1 MTGQASDTGR
11 STLRL
16 FSSTALKSVMAELAP
31 LFREAAGASLEV
43 EYGTSNQLIARIG
56 AGEEADIAVLTD
68 AGIQEMI
75 EAGRLAAGSRLDFAQ
90 TGVGVGVRAG
100 APRPDIGNVE
110 AFTRALLDAPSVTF
124 TASGASGVYFGKVL
138 ERLGIAEQVRAKA
151 KIPAGGLIGE
161 LLVRGEAQL
170 GVQLIC
176 ELLAV
181 PGVDLVGPL
190 PAELQNLMVFS
201 AGRFAGCAQADL
213 AQRFHDFL
221 RGAQAGEIM
230 RRKGLQTL

>member
-1 MTGQASDTGR
+1 MTGQASNTGR

-16 FSSTALKSVMAELAP
+16 FSSTALKSVMTELAP
-31 LFREAAGASLEV
+31 LFQEAAGVALEV
-43 EYGTSNQLIARIG
+43 EYGTSNQLIARIA
-56 AGEEADIAVLTD
+56 AGEEADIALLTD

-75 EAGRLAAGSRLDFAQ
+75 AAGRLATGSRQDFAQ
-90 TGVGVGVRAG
+90 TGVGVGVRTG
-100 APRPDIGNVE
+100 TPRPDISDVE
-110 AFTRALLDAPSVTF
+110 AFTRALLQAPSVTF
-124 TASGASGVYFGKVL
+124 TASGASGVYFAKVL

-161 LLVRGEAQL
+161 LLVRGETQL

-190 PAELQNLMVFS
+190 PAELQSIMVFS
-201 AGRFAGCAQADL
+201 AGTFAGSAQAL
-213 AQRFHDFL
+213 PAQRFHDFL
-221 RGAQAGEIM
+221 RSTQTREIM
-230 RRKGLQTL
+230 RQKGLQTL